1 MYVKGFK
8 GKGDLVLWVGDSER
22 EYQSLVEHMEWL
34 SELSRSIAGHVYY
47 LQLHRRRTVEKEL
60 DISLRWRGRNQ
71 VENKH
76 LNWVDVLKAI
86 STLPQE
92 VQNNYFEMQ
101 AAATYFNL
109 RIRTIRYS
117 VKLARDAVE
126 AVTLKQDPVYK
137 ERAASVV

>member
-22 EYQSLVEHMEWL
+22 EYQSLVADMEWL
-34 SELSRSIAGHVYY
+34 SELSRSISGHVFF
-47 LQLHRRRTVEKEL
+47 LQVHRRRTVEKEM
-60 DISLRWRGRNQ
+60 DVSLRWRGRNQ

-76 LNWVDVLKAI
+76 LNWADVQKAI
-86 STLPQE
+86 SGMPQE

-109 RIRTIRYS
+109 RVRTSRYS
-117 VKLARDAVE
+117 VKLARDAVD
-126 AVTLKQDPVYK
+126 AVTMSTDPVYK
-137 ERAASVV
+137 RTAATV